1 MDVITIESQA
11 YKSLEQKI
19 DKIAQFLNKVDN
31 PQQNQELDLSGVK
44 LSTEEICDILGVSPR
59 TLQRLRA
66 EGRLYYY
73 IDKGKC
79 IYKFEDIE
87 QLVNDKVLP
96 TAIKTIPEFR
106 KAYQNNVK

>member
-1 MDVITIESQA
+1 MDVITIDSQA

-19 DKIAQFLNKVDN
+19 DKIATFVATVEATPHNKD
-31 PQQNQELDLSGVK
+31 PDFTGVK
-44 LSTEEICDILGVSPR
+44 LETEEVCDILDVSPR
-59 TLQRLRA
+59 TLQRLRG

-106 KAYQNNVK
+106 KAYLNYAK